1 MKKRA
6 WMVSLL
12 GCIALLMACTDEY
25 VDTYMSEVPEVQ
37 TQSRLAKTNCMEQN
51 TKGEWVTSQRVP
63 LVGDGRMVNAI
74 TEAFVSV
81 GGDTGG
87 SLIDNILDTDLSNA
101 ASINASAVGANLI
114 MNTLVSV
121 KDVFHT
127 YAAGQSA
134 GFVIRSSNPGLLD
147 VKALNGFWIAL
158 YRDGEQVQLKGANS
172 GDGGSLLGLHLL
184 APSNRDGQ
192 MAIAV
197 NAEEPFDEIR
207 LGVYGVQANVL
218 EAVQVM
224 YAYVGDNPM
233 IPLEKGH
240 APAPFNPSIYDPGFA
255 GTWTYNMVHEE
266 RLVDGDLTNT
276 AMKATSV
283 LVDIG
288 GAITVNAG
296 GALLE
301 PGMEVGYQ
309 MGGFDPLKVSLGNTE
324 LSVYAQNDKH
334 KVATLREGGLLGLAL
349 LGDERSTCSLVIPED
364 AKENGQYIY
373 MRFPGGLALFDVV
386 KLYHAYIRKP
396 VEIDLTSYFSVGND
410 SINNNFYQ
418 FATPDPAVGT
428 VKYTLIHVPDGAI
441 PTWSKITPNRLHGMK
456 VAGEYKVLMTFKH
469 NDGRTYQQEITIKRG
484 TILSVDAA
492 CDQLFYMG
500 DEYGSQLGAGGAGG
514 CVICIGG
521 NHVKNQGALL
531 DANKSTYTSVINPVQ
546 LIGSHALAHVVFAK
560 KDFHTSVPT
569 RIGFAMQT
577 RHEFLNLDVVKLF
590 SITCRNKE
598 GKKVAHGGG
607 VAEGNNG
614 ISVGLLGGSG
624 GKVRFSIEVP
634 ADSAIHSV
642 ELRGSSVLSADL
654 SSLNIYYMFHEPV
667 SGNCGSASSRLG
679 VGDACMEMMTPASY
693 GTKIKYDAMGES
705 LVGLAGGVKDLDQ
718 FIDSNKESNTSMNNI
733 VGLLQNP
740 KVAVKF
746 KEMPPFQTV
755 GILVGGD
762 NHLLDANLLTSGIAV
777 SAWHKGKMIHRQVA
791 DGKIGG
797 VLGLQLMGYGGDTF
811 IEITPEV
818 AFDELRVEFPM
829 GLLSGSKSFKL
840 FGLFTR
846 RDDNGNGT
854 PDCSEEEDVQNLGL
868 NFKSMDTH
876 VCVNRNG
883 GMAAVKA
890 VITGGKGNE
899 KVTLTF
905 QDYADRTK
913 EKQVEAT
920 LQGVEAVVQLPCGD
934 WFLVKGTYL
943 DEQGTSQNIQ
953 GIEGSLLRRVM
964 VHPRQTTWTAK
975 NADDATD
982 WLRWDNWSEGIPWSC
997 TDVLIP
1003 GDMKN
1008 YPVLKAEAAAD
1019 KEFWTADCNRCNFI
1033 QFAPGA
1039 EVKNTHYLSYE
1050 QAWVDVALTAGEYN
1064 MFAAPLKEM
1073 YTGDMFAS
1081 NAVTYTNYAN
1091 CWMMFDFK
1099 TDKVDRF
1106 APKVYQRVWNRS
1118 VQNAAADDGG
1128 FVAVNPD
1135 ENHWTAPFN
1144 LVAQSYDAGQG
1155 VLVRPG
1161 TGGEGNARSTF
1172 RFPKQHKYYKY
1183 YDLLTAKEL
1192 NREEAILRNSVDVGR
1207 FIYEDASGNVKFPYH
1222 VKLENE
1228 RPGDMYLA
1236 GNPFMWSLSA
1246 KAFFDANP
1254 AVGEIRFLTKN
1265 GAGYGYTT
1273 WTRASVETSDQW
1285 IKPAQAFLVQ
1295 VAPAYR
1301 DMYRYKLTVHFVGE

>member
-101 ASINASAVGANLI
+101 ASINASAVGANFI

-428 VKYTLIHVPDGAI
+428 VKYTLIHVPDGAT

-484 TILSVDAA
+484 TIPSVDAA

-546 LIGSHALAHVVFAK
+546 IIGSDVLAHVEFTK
-560 KDFHTSVPT
+560 QDFKPTEET

-590 SITCRNKE
+590 SITCKNEKGE
-598 GKKVAHGGG
+598 PVAHGGG
-607 VAEGNNG
+607 IAEGNNG

-624 GKVRFSIEVP
+624 GKVRFSIKVP
-634 ADSAIHSV
+634 ADKAIHSV
-642 ELRGSSVLSADL
+642 ELRKSDVLSASL

-667 SGNCGSASSRLG
+667 SGNCGSASSLLG

-693 GTKIKYDAMGES
+693 GTKINYYAMGGAG
-705 LVGLAGGVKDLDQ
+705 VNVAGGMDNLYN
-718 FIDSNKESNTSMNNI
+718 FIDSDKESYASC
-733 VGLLQNP
+733 GKLLAGANGQMMP
-740 KVAVKF
+740 VKF
-746 KEMPPFQTV
+746 REMQPFQTI
-755 GILVGGD
+755 GILMGS
-762 NHLLDANLLTSGIAV
+762 NTHLADIALLESNIEVRLYHQGTEVASTV
-777 SAWHKGKMIHRQVA
+777 KGA
-791 DGKIGG
+791 GT
-797 VLGLQLMGYGGDTF
+797 LGLQLLGYGEQMMFEVTPDVAYD
-811 IEITPEV
+811 EI
-818 AFDELRVEFPM
+818 RV
-829 GLLSGSKSFKL
+829 LLKPGVLSLGESFR
-840 FGLFTR
+840 FYGLFTR

-905 QDYADRTK
+905 QNYKDNQR
-913 EKQVEAT
+913 EKVVTTTLAT
-920 LQGVEAVVQLPCGD
+920 LQGVEAKVYLPCGNWYLID
-934 WFLVKGTYL
+934 GTYK
-943 DEQGTSQNIQ
+943 DSENKEQTIQ
-953 GIEGSLLRRVM
+953 GIASQRVM

-975 NADDATD
+975 NANDATD

-1019 KEFWTADCNRCNFI
+1019 KDFWTADCNRCNFI

-1050 QAWVDVALTAGEYN
+1050 QAWVDVTLTAGEYN

-1081 NAVTYTNYAN
+1081 DAVTYTDYAN
-1091 CWMMFDFK
+1091 CWSMFDFK

-1161 TGGEGNARSTF
+1161 TEGEGNARSTF

-1246 KAFFDANP
+1246 KAFFEANP

-1273 WTRASVETSDQW
+1273 WTRTSVTADQW

>member
-25 VDTYMSEVPEVQ
+25 VDTYMSEVPGVQ

-51 TKGEWVTSQRVP
+51 AKGEWVTSQRVP
-63 LVGDGRMVNAI
+63 LVGDGRMVNSLVENLVTVI
-74 TEAFVSV
+74 GHTG
-81 GGDTGG
+81 GGD
-87 SLIDNILDTDLSNA
+87 IDNIVDTDLTNA
-101 ASINASAVGANLI
+101 AAIQKSAIGASLI
-114 MNTLVSV
+114 MNTLASV
-121 KDVFHT
+121 KDVYHT

-147 VKALNGFWIAL
+147 LKVLKGFWISL
-158 YRDGEQVQLKGANS
+158 YHKGKQVQLKGANS

-240 APAPFNPSIYDPGFA
+240 APEGFNPSIYDPKWPT
-255 GTWTYNMVHEE
+255 TWTYNMIDRENVVNGASLEDFA
-266 RLVDGDLTNT
+266 L
-276 AMKATSV
+276 KAPSV
-283 LVDIG
+283 LLDAG

-324 LSVYAQNDKH
+324 LSVYASNDKH

-410 SINNNFYQ
+410 FINNNFYQ

-428 VKYTLIHVPDGAI
+428 VTYTLTYSPPGTTPI
-441 PTWSKITPNRLHGMK
+441 WSKITPNRLHGMK

-469 NDGRTYQQEITIKRG
+469 NDGRAYQQEITIKRDSISPVG
-484 TILSVDAA
+484 SA
-492 CDQLFYMG
+492 CDQLFFTE
-500 DEYGSQLGAGGAGG
+500 DEYGSRLGAGGAGG

-521 NHVKNQGALL
+521 NHIKNQGALL

-546 LIGSHALAHVVFAK
+546 IIGSDVLAHVEFTK
-560 KDFHTSVPT
+560 QDFKPTEET

-590 SITCRNKE
+590 SITCKNEKGE
-598 GKKVAHGGG
+598 PVAHGGG
-607 VAEGNNG
+607 IAEGNNG

-624 GKVRFSIEVP
+624 GKVRFSIKVP
-634 ADSAIHSV
+634 ADKAIHSV
-642 ELRGSSVLSADL
+642 ELRKSDVLSASL

-667 SGNCGSASSRLG
+667 SGNCGSASSLLG

-693 GTKIKYDAMGES
+693 GTKINYYAMGGAG
-705 LVGLAGGVKDLDQ
+705 VNVAGGMDNLYN
-718 FIDSNKESNTSMNNI
+718 FIDSDKESYASC
-733 VGLLQNP
+733 GKLLAGANGQMMP
-740 KVAVKF
+740 VKF
-746 KEMPPFQTV
+746 REMQPFQTI
-755 GILVGGD
+755 GILMGS
-762 NHLLDANLLTSGIAV
+762 NTHLADIALLESNIEVRLYHQGTEVASTV
-777 SAWHKGKMIHRQVA
+777 KGA
-791 DGKIGG
+791 GT
-797 VLGLQLMGYGGDTF
+797 LGLQLLGYGEQMMFEVTPDVAYD
-811 IEITPEV
+811 EI
-818 AFDELRVEFPM
+818 RV
-829 GLLSGSKSFKL
+829 LLKPGVLSLGESFR
-840 FGLFTR
+840 FYGLFTR

-905 QDYADRTK
+905 QNYRDNQR
-913 EKQVEAT
+913 EKVVTTTLAP
-920 LQGVEAVVQLPCGD
+920 LQGVEAKVYLPCGD
-934 WFLVKGTYL
+934 WYLVNGTYL
-943 DEQGTSQNIQ
+943 DEKNAEQTIQ
-953 GIEGSLLRRVM
+953 GIASQRVM

-975 NADDATD
+975 NANDATD

-1161 TGGEGNARSTF
+1161 TEGEGNARSTF

-1207 FIYEDASGNVKFPYH
+1207 FICEDASGNVKFPYH

-1246 KAFFDANP
+1246 KAFFEANP

-1273 WTRASVETSDQW
+1273 WTRESVTADQW

>member
-1 MKKRA
+1 MKKRV

-51 TKGEWVTSQRVP
+51 AKGEWVTSQRVP
-63 LVGDGRMVNAI
+63 LVGDGRMVNSLVENLVTVI
-74 TEAFVSV
+74 GHTG
-81 GGDTGG
+81 GGD
-87 SLIDNILDTDLSNA
+87 IDNIVDTDLTNA
-101 ASINASAVGANLI
+101 AAIQKSAIGASLI
-114 MNTLVSV
+114 MNTLASV
-121 KDVFHT
+121 KDVYHT

-147 VKALNGFWIAL
+147 LKVLKGFWISL
-158 YRDGEQVQLKGANS
+158 YHKGKQVQLKGANS

-197 NAEEPFDEIR
+197 NAEKPFDEIR

-240 APAPFNPSIYDPGFA
+240 APEGFNPSIYDPKWPT
-255 GTWTYNMVHEE
+255 TWTYNMIDRENVVNGASLEDFA
-266 RLVDGDLTNT
+266 L
-276 AMKATSV
+276 KAPSV
-283 LVDIG
+283 LLDAG

-410 SINNNFYQ
+410 FINNNFYQ

-428 VKYTLIHVPDGAI
+428 VKYTLIHVPDGATPI
-441 PTWSKITPNRLHGMK
+441 WSKITPNRLHGMK

-469 NDGRTYQQEITIKRG
+469 NDGRAYQQEITIKRDSISPVG
-484 TILSVDAA
+484 SA
-492 CDQLFYMG
+492 CDQLFFTE
-500 DEYGSQLGAGGAGG
+500 DEYGSRLGAGGAGG

-521 NHVKNQGALL
+521 NHIKNQGALL

-546 LIGSHALAHVVFAK
+546 IIGSDVLAHVEFTK
-560 KDFHTSVPT
+560 QDFKPTEET

-590 SITCRNKE
+590 SITCKNEKGE
-598 GKKVAHGGG
+598 PVAHGGG
-607 VAEGNNG
+607 IAEGNNG

-624 GKVRFSIEVP
+624 GKVRFSIKVP
-634 ADSAIHSV
+634 ADKAIHSV
-642 ELRGSSVLSADL
+642 ELRKSDVLSASL

-667 SGNCGSASSRLG
+667 SGNCGSASSLLG

-693 GTKIKYDAMGES
+693 GTKINYYAMGGAG
-705 LVGLAGGVKDLDQ
+705 VNVAGGMDNLYN
-718 FIDSNKESNTSMNNI
+718 FIDSDKESYASC
-733 VGLLQNP
+733 GKLLAGANGQMMP
-740 KVAVKF
+740 VKF
-746 KEMPPFQTV
+746 REMQPFQTI
-755 GILVGGD
+755 GILMGS
-762 NHLLDANLLTSGIAV
+762 NTHLADIALLESNIEVRLYHQGTEVASTV
-777 SAWHKGKMIHRQVA
+777 KGA
-791 DGKIGG
+791 GT
-797 VLGLQLMGYGGDTF
+797 LGLQLLGYGEQMMFEVTPDVAYD
-811 IEITPEV
+811 EI
-818 AFDELRVEFPM
+818 RV
-829 GLLSGSKSFKL
+829 LLKPGVLSLGESFR
-840 FGLFTR
+840 FYGLFTR

-905 QDYADRTK
+905 QNYKDNQR
-913 EKQVEAT
+913 EKVVTTTLAT
-920 LQGVEAVVQLPCGD
+920 LQGVEAKVYLPCGNWYLID
-934 WFLVKGTYL
+934 GTYK
-943 DEQGTSQNIQ
+943 DSENKEQTIQ
-953 GIEGSLLRRVM
+953 GIASQRVM

-975 NADDATD
+975 NANDATD

-1019 KEFWTADCNRCNFI
+1019 KDFWTADCNRCNFI

-1050 QAWVDVALTAGEYN
+1050 QAWVDVTLTAGEYN

-1081 NAVTYTNYAN
+1081 DAVTYTDYAN
-1091 CWMMFDFK
+1091 CWSMFDFK

-1161 TGGEGNARSTF
+1161 TEGEGNARSTF

-1246 KAFFDANP
+1246 KAFFEANP

-1273 WTRASVETSDQW
+1273 WTRTSVTADQW

>member
-51 TKGEWVTSQRVP
+51 AKGEWVTSQRVP
-63 LVGDGRMVNAI
+63 LVGDGRMVNSLVENLVTVI
-74 TEAFVSV
+74 GHTG
-81 GGDTGG
+81 GGD
-87 SLIDNILDTDLSNA
+87 IDNIVDTDLTNA
-101 ASINASAVGANLI
+101 AAIQKSAIGASLI
-114 MNTLVSV
+114 MNTLASV
-121 KDVFHT
+121 KDVYHT

-147 VKALNGFWIAL
+147 LKVLKGFWISL
-158 YRDGEQVQLKGANS
+158 YHKGKQVQLKGANS

-197 NAEEPFDEIR
+197 NAEKPFDEIR

-240 APAPFNPSIYDPGFA
+240 APEGFNPSIYDPKWPT
-255 GTWTYNMVHEE
+255 TWTYNMIDRENVVNGASLEDFA
-266 RLVDGDLTNT
+266 L
-276 AMKATSV
+276 KAPSV
-283 LVDIG
+283 LLDAG

-410 SINNNFYQ
+410 FINNNFYQ

-428 VKYTLIHVPDGAI
+428 VKYTLIHVPDGATPI
-441 PTWSKITPNRLHGMK
+441 WSKITPNRLHGMK

-469 NDGRTYQQEITIKRG
+469 NDGRAYQQEITIKRDSISPVG
-484 TILSVDAA
+484 SA
-492 CDQLFYMG
+492 CDQLFFTE
-500 DEYGSQLGAGGAGG
+500 DEYGSRLGAGGAGG

-521 NHVKNQGALL
+521 NHIKNQGALL

-546 LIGSHALAHVVFAK
+546 IIGSDVLAHVEFTK
-560 KDFHTSVPT
+560 QDFKPTEET

-590 SITCRNKE
+590 SITCKNEKGE
-598 GKKVAHGGG
+598 PVAHGGG
-607 VAEGNNG
+607 IAEGNNG

-624 GKVRFSIEVP
+624 GKVRFSIKVP
-634 ADSAIHSV
+634 ADKAIHSV
-642 ELRGSSVLSADL
+642 ELRKSDVLSASL

-667 SGNCGSASSRLG
+667 SGNCGSASSLLG

-693 GTKIKYDAMGES
+693 GTKINYYAMGGAG
-705 LVGLAGGVKDLDQ
+705 VNVAGGMDNLYN
-718 FIDSNKESNTSMNNI
+718 FIDSDKESYASC
-733 VGLLQNP
+733 GKLLAGANGQMMP
-740 KVAVKF
+740 VKF
-746 KEMPPFQTV
+746 REMQPFQTI
-755 GILVGGD
+755 GILMGS
-762 NHLLDANLLTSGIAV
+762 NTHLADIALLESNIEVRLYHQGTEVASTV
-777 SAWHKGKMIHRQVA
+777 KGA
-791 DGKIGG
+791 GT
-797 VLGLQLMGYGGDTF
+797 LGLQLLGYGEQMMFEVTPDVAYD
-811 IEITPEV
+811 EI
-818 AFDELRVEFPM
+818 RV
-829 GLLSGSKSFKL
+829 LLKPGVLSLGESFR
-840 FGLFTR
+840 FYGLFTR

-905 QDYADRTK
+905 QNYKDNQR
-913 EKQVEAT
+913 EKVVTTTLAT
-920 LQGVEAVVQLPCGD
+920 LQGVEAKVYLPCGNWYLID
-934 WFLVKGTYL
+934 GTYK
-943 DEQGTSQNIQ
+943 DSENKEQTIQ
-953 GIEGSLLRRVM
+953 GIASQRVM

-975 NADDATD
+975 NANDATD

-1008 YPVLKAEAAAD
+1008 YPVLKAEVAAD
-1019 KEFWTADCNRCNFI
+1019 KDFWTADCNRCNFI

-1050 QAWVDVALTAGEYN
+1050 QAWVDVTLTAGEYN

-1081 NAVTYTNYAN
+1081 DAVTYTDYAN
-1091 CWMMFDFK
+1091 CWSMFDFK

-1161 TGGEGNARSTF
+1161 TEGEGNARSTF

-1246 KAFFDANP
+1246 KAFFEANP

-1273 WTRASVETSDQW
+1273 WTRTSVTADQW

>member
-74 TEAFVSV
+74 TDAFLSV
-81 GGDTGG
+81 IGDTGG
-87 SLIDNILDTDLSNA
+87 NLIDNILDTDLSNA
-101 ASINASAVGANLI
+101 ASINTSAIGANLV

-121 KDVFHT
+121 KDVYHT
-127 YAAGQSA
+127 YAANQSA

-158 YRDGEQVQLKGANS
+158 YHKGKQVQLKGANS
-172 GDGGSLLGLHLL
+172 GDGGALLGLHLL

-197 NAEEPFDEIR
+197 NAEKPFDEIR

-296 GALLE
+296 DALLE
-301 PGMEVGYQ
+301 PGMEVGYK

-324 LSVYAQNDKH
+324 LSVYASNDKH

-349 LGDERSTCSLVIPED
+349 LGDERSTCSVVIPED

-410 SINNNFYQ
+410 TIENNFYQ
-418 FATPDPAVGT
+418 FATPDPAVGKVT
-428 VKYTLIHVPDGAI
+428 YTLKKVPDGAI

-456 VAGEYKVLMTFKH
+456 VEGNYEVLMTFKH
-469 NDGRTYQQEITIKRG
+469 NDGRTYQQEITIYRRP
-484 TILSVDAA
+484 IPPVDSA
-492 CDQLFYMG
+492 CDVPFFTG
-500 DEYGSQLGAGGAGG
+500 DIYGSRLGAGGPGG

-521 NHVKNQGALL
+521 NHIKNQEALL
-531 DANKSTYTSVINPVQ
+531 DENKSTYTSVINPVQ
-546 LIGSHALAHVVFAK
+546 IIGSDVLAHVEFTK
-560 KDFHTSVPT
+560 QDFKPSVET

-590 SITCRNKE
+590 SITCKDAN
-598 GKKVAHGGG
+598 GIPVAHGEG

-624 GKVRFSIEVP
+624 GKVRFSIKVP
-634 ADSAIHSV
+634 AGKAIHSV
-642 ELRGSSVLSADL
+642 ELRKSDVLSASL

-693 GTKIKYDAMGES
+693 GTKINYDAMG
-705 LVGLAGGVKDLDQ
+705 GGGVTLGNGLKDLDQ
-718 FIDSNKESNTSMNNI
+718 FIDSNKETYASLNDL
-733 VGLLQNP
+733 VGLAQLP
-740 KVAVKF
+740 EVAVKF
-746 KEMPPFQTV
+746 REMPPFQTV

-762 NHLLDANLLTSGIAV
+762 NHLVDAELLSSGIMV
-777 SAWHKGKMIHRQVA
+777 SVWHKGEKKGVEKI
-791 DGKIGG
+791 DGKFGG
-797 VLGLQLMGYGGDTF
+797 VLGLQLMGHGGDLM
-811 IEITPEV
+811 IEVTPDI
-818 AFDELRVEFPM
+818 AFDELRVEFPH
-829 GLLSGSKSFKL
+829 GALLGFKSFKL

-1050 QAWVDVALTAGEYN
+1050 QAWVDITLTAGEYN

-1081 NAVTYTNYAN
+1081 DAVTYTDYAN
-1091 CWMMFDFK
+1091 CWLTFDFK
-1099 TDKVDRF
+1099 TDKVARF

-1161 TGGEGNARSTF
+1161 TEGEGNARSTF

-1246 KAFFDANP
+1246 KAFFEANP

-1273 WTRASVETSDQW
+1273 WTRESVTADQW

>member
-25 VDTYMSEVPEVQ
+25 VDTYMSEVPGVQ

-51 TKGEWVTSQRVP
+51 AKGEWVTSQRVP
-63 LVGDGRMVNAI
+63 LVGDGRMVNSLVENLVTVI
-74 TEAFVSV
+74 GHTG
-81 GGDTGG
+81 GGD
-87 SLIDNILDTDLSNA
+87 IDNIVDTDLTNA
-101 ASINASAVGANLI
+101 AAIQKSAIGASLI
-114 MNTLVSV
+114 MNTLASV
-121 KDVFHT
+121 KDVYHT

-147 VKALNGFWIAL
+147 LKVLKGFWISL
-158 YRDGEQVQLKGANS
+158 YHKGKQVQLKGANS

-197 NAEEPFDEIR
+197 NAEKPFDEIR

-224 YAYVGDNPM
+224 YAYVGDNQM

-240 APAPFNPSIYDPGFA
+240 APEGFNPSIYDPKWPT
-255 GTWTYNMVHEE
+255 TWTYNMIDRENVVNGASLEDFA
-266 RLVDGDLTNT
+266 L
-276 AMKATSV
+276 KAPSV
-283 LVDIG
+283 LLDAG

-324 LSVYAQNDKH
+324 LSVYASNDKH

-410 SINNNFYQ
+410 FINNNFYQ

-428 VKYTLIHVPDGAI
+428 VTYTLTYSPPGTTPI
-441 PTWSKITPNRLHGMK
+441 WSKITPNRLHGMK

-469 NDGRTYQQEITIKRG
+469 NDGRAYQQEITIKRDSISPVG
-484 TILSVDAA
+484 SA
-492 CDQLFYMG
+492 CDQLFFTE
-500 DEYGSQLGAGGAGG
+500 DEYGSRLGAGGAGG

-521 NHVKNQGALL
+521 NHIKNQGALL

-546 LIGSHALAHVVFAK
+546 IIGSDVLAHVEFTK
-560 KDFHTSVPT
+560 QDFKPTEET

-590 SITCRNKE
+590 SITCKNEKGE
-598 GKKVAHGGG
+598 PVAHGGG
-607 VAEGNNG
+607 IAEGNNG

-624 GKVRFSIEVP
+624 GKVRFSIKVP
-634 ADSAIHSV
+634 ADKAIHSV
-642 ELRGSSVLSADL
+642 ELRKSDVLSASL

-667 SGNCGSASSRLG
+667 SGNCGSASSLLG

-693 GTKIKYDAMGES
+693 GTKINYYAMGGAG
-705 LVGLAGGVKDLDQ
+705 VNVAGGMDNLYN
-718 FIDSNKESNTSMNNI
+718 FIDSDKESYASC
-733 VGLLQNP
+733 GKLLAGANGQMMP
-740 KVAVKF
+740 VKF
-746 KEMPPFQTV
+746 REMQPFQTI
-755 GILVGGD
+755 GILMGS
-762 NHLLDANLLTSGIAV
+762 NTHLADIALLESNIEVRLYHQGTEVASTV
-777 SAWHKGKMIHRQVA
+777 KGA
-791 DGKIGG
+791 GT
-797 VLGLQLMGYGGDTF
+797 LGLQLLGYGEQMMFEVTPDVAYD
-811 IEITPEV
+811 EI
-818 AFDELRVEFPM
+818 RV
-829 GLLSGSKSFKL
+829 LLKPGVLSLGESFR
-840 FGLFTR
+840 FYGLFTR

-905 QDYADRTK
+905 QNYRDNQR
-913 EKQVEAT
+913 EKVVTTTLAT
-920 LQGVEAVVQLPCGD
+920 LQGVEAKVYLPCGD
-934 WFLVKGTYL
+934 WYLVNGTYL
-943 DEQGTSQNIQ
+943 DEKNAEQTIQ
-953 GIEGSLLRRVM
+953 GIASQRVM

-975 NADDATD
+975 NANDATD

-1008 YPVLKAEAAAD
+1008 YPVLKAEAAAV
-1019 KEFWTADCNRCNFI
+1019 KEFWTANCNRCNFI

-1039 EVKNTHYLSYE
+1039 EVKNTHYLGYE

-1081 NAVTYTNYAN
+1081 DAVSQYDYTNSWLTFEKN
-1091 CWMMFDFK
+1091 
-1099 TDKVDRF
+1099 TEINRF

-1161 TGGEGNARSTF
+1161 TEGEGNARSTF

-1246 KAFFDANP
+1246 KAFFEANP

-1273 WTRASVETSDQW
+1273 WTRESVTADQW

>member
-428 VKYTLIHVPDGAI
+428 VKYTLIHVPDGAT

-469 NDGRTYQQEITIKRG
+469 NDGRAYQQEITIKRDSISPVG
-484 TILSVDAA
+484 SA
-492 CDQLFYMG
+492 CDQLFFTE
-500 DEYGSQLGAGGAGG
+500 DEYGSRLGAGGAGG

-521 NHVKNQGALL
+521 NHIKNQGALL

-546 LIGSHALAHVVFAK
+546 IIGSDVLAHVEFTK
-560 KDFHTSVPT
+560 QDFKPTEET

-590 SITCRNKE
+590 SITCKDAN
-598 GKKVAHGGG
+598 GIPVAHGGG
-607 VAEGNNG
+607 IAEGNNG

-624 GKVRFSIEVP
+624 GKVRFSIKVP
-634 ADSAIHSV
+634 ADKAIHSV
-642 ELRGSSVLSADL
+642 ELRKSDVLSASL

-667 SGNCGSASSRLG
+667 SGNCGSASSLLG

-693 GTKIKYDAMGES
+693 GTKINYYAMGGAG
-705 LVGLAGGVKDLDQ
+705 VNVAGGMDNLYN
-718 FIDSNKESNTSMNNI
+718 FIDSDKESYASC
-733 VGLLQNP
+733 GKLLAGANGQMMP
-740 KVAVKF
+740 VKF
-746 KEMPPFQTV
+746 REMQPFQTI
-755 GILVGGD
+755 GILMGS
-762 NHLLDANLLTSGIAV
+762 NTHLADIALLESNIEVRLYHQGTEVASTV
-777 SAWHKGKMIHRQVA
+777 KGA
-791 DGKIGG
+791 GT
-797 VLGLQLMGYGGDTF
+797 LGLQLLGYGEQMMFEVTPDVAYD
-811 IEITPEV
+811 EI
-818 AFDELRVEFPM
+818 RV
-829 GLLSGSKSFKL
+829 LLKPGVLSLGESFR
-840 FGLFTR
+840 FYGLFTR

-854 PDCSEEEDVQNLGL
+854 PDCSEEEDVQSLGL

-905 QDYADRTK
+905 QNYKDNQR
-913 EKQVEAT
+913 EKVVTTTLAT
-920 LQGVEAVVQLPCGD
+920 LQGVEAKVYLPCGNWYLID
-934 WFLVKGTYL
+934 GTYK
-943 DEQGTSQNIQ
+943 DSENKEQTIQ
-953 GIEGSLLRRVM
+953 GIASQRVM

-975 NADDATD
+975 NANDATD

-1008 YPVLKAEAAAD
+1008 YPVLKAKAAAD
-1019 KEFWTADCNRCNFI
+1019 KDFWTADCNRCNFI

-1050 QAWVDVALTAGEYN
+1050 QAWVDITLTAGEYN

-1081 NAVTYTNYAN
+1081 DAVSQYDYTNSWLTFEKN
-1091 CWMMFDFK
+1091 
-1099 TDKVDRF
+1099 TEINRF

-1161 TGGEGNARSTF
+1161 TEGEGNARSTF

-1246 KAFFDANP
+1246 KAFFEANP

-1273 WTRASVETSDQW
+1273 WTRTSVTADQW

>member
-51 TKGEWVTSQRVP
+51 AKGEWVTSQRVP
-63 LVGDGRMVNAI
+63 LVGDGRMVNSLVENLVTVI
-74 TEAFVSV
+74 GHTG
-81 GGDTGG
+81 GGD
-87 SLIDNILDTDLSNA
+87 IDNIVDTDLTNA
-101 ASINASAVGANLI
+101 AAIQKSAIGASLI
-114 MNTLVSV
+114 MNTLASV
-121 KDVFHT
+121 KDVYHT

-147 VKALNGFWIAL
+147 LKVLKGFWISL
-158 YRDGEQVQLKGANS
+158 YHKGKQVQLKGANS

-197 NAEEPFDEIR
+197 NAEKPFDEIR

-240 APAPFNPSIYDPGFA
+240 APEGFNPSIYDPKWPT
-255 GTWTYNMVHEE
+255 TWTYNMIDRENVVNGASLEDFA
-266 RLVDGDLTNT
+266 L
-276 AMKATSV
+276 KAPSV
-283 LVDIG
+283 LLDAG

-410 SINNNFYQ
+410 FINNNFYQ

-428 VKYTLIHVPDGAI
+428 VKYTLIHVPDGAT

-469 NDGRTYQQEITIKRG
+469 NDGRAYQQEITIKRDSISPVG
-484 TILSVDAA
+484 SA
-492 CDQLFYMG
+492 CDQLFFTE
-500 DEYGSQLGAGGAGG
+500 DEYGSRLGAGGAGG

-521 NHVKNQGALL
+521 NHIKNQGALL

-546 LIGSHALAHVVFAK
+546 IIGSDVLAHVEFTK
-560 KDFHTSVPT
+560 QDFKPTEET

-590 SITCRNKE
+590 SITCKNEKGE
-598 GKKVAHGGG
+598 PVAHGGG
-607 VAEGNNG
+607 IAEGNNG

-624 GKVRFSIEVP
+624 GKVRFSIKVP
-634 ADSAIHSV
+634 ADKAIHSV
-642 ELRGSSVLSADL
+642 ELRKSDVLSASL

-667 SGNCGSASSRLG
+667 SGNCGSASSLLG

-693 GTKIKYDAMGES
+693 GTKINYYAMGGAG
-705 LVGLAGGVKDLDQ
+705 VNVAGGMDNLYN
-718 FIDSNKESNTSMNNI
+718 FIDSDKESYASC
-733 VGLLQNP
+733 GKLLAGANGQMMP
-740 KVAVKF
+740 VKF
-746 KEMPPFQTV
+746 REMQPFQTI
-755 GILVGGD
+755 GILMGS
-762 NHLLDANLLTSGIAV
+762 NTHLADIALLESNIEVRLYHQGTEVASTV
-777 SAWHKGKMIHRQVA
+777 KGA
-791 DGKIGG
+791 GT
-797 VLGLQLMGYGGDTF
+797 LGLQLLGYGEQMMFEVTPDVAYD
-811 IEITPEV
+811 EI
-818 AFDELRVEFPM
+818 RV
-829 GLLSGSKSFKL
+829 LLKPGVLSLGESFR
-840 FGLFTR
+840 FYGLFTR

-905 QDYADRTK
+905 QNYKDNQR
-913 EKQVEAT
+913 EKVVTTTLAT
-920 LQGVEAVVQLPCGD
+920 LQGVEAKVYLPCGYWYLID
-934 WFLVKGTYL
+934 GTYK
-943 DEQGTSQNIQ
+943 DSENKEQTIQ
-953 GIEGSLLRRVM
+953 GIAFQRVM

-975 NADDATD
+975 NANDATD

-1008 YPVLKAEAAAD
+1008 YPVLKAEAAGD
-1019 KEFWTADCNRCNFI
+1019 KDFWTADCNRCNFI

-1050 QAWVDVALTAGEYN
+1050 QAWVDVTLTAGEYN

-1081 NAVTYTNYAN
+1081 DAVTYTDYAN
-1091 CWMMFDFK
+1091 CWSMFDFK
-1099 TDKVDRF
+1099 SDKVDRF

-1161 TGGEGNARSTF
+1161 TEGEGNARSTF

-1246 KAFFDANP
+1246 KAFFEANP

-1273 WTRASVETSDQW
+1273 WTRTSVTADQW

>member
-63 LVGDGRMVNAI
+63 LVGDGRMVNTLTNAL
-74 TEAFVSV
+74 VSV
-81 GGDTGG
+81 AGNAGGGHVDY
-87 SLIDNILDTDLSNA
+87 LLDTDLTNA
-101 ASINASAVGANLI
+101 AAINTSAVGANLI

-121 KDVFHT
+121 KDVYHT
-127 YAAGQSA
+127 YAAHQSA

-197 NAEEPFDEIR
+197 NAEASFDEIR

-240 APAPFNPSIYDPGFA
+240 APAPFNPSIYDSGFA

-396 VEIDLTSYFSVGND
+396 VEIDLTSYFSVGD
-410 SINNNFYQ
+410 GVTDNNFYQ
-418 FATPDPAVGT
+418 LSAPDPSVGT
-428 VKYTLIHVPDGAI
+428 VKYEVISCPPEYPTDKK
-441 PTWSKITPNRLHGMK
+441 PTWSEITPNRLNGLI
-456 VAGEYKVLMTFKH
+456 VEGNYKVQMTFTH
-469 NDGRTYQQEITIKRG
+469 VDGKSYTQEITIHRNKV
-484 TILSVDAA
+484 LSADAA
-492 CDQLFYMG
+492 CDQLFYIG
-500 DEYGSQLGAGGAGG
+500 DEYGSRLGASSGTNA
-514 CVICIGG
+514 CVICVGG
-521 NHVKNQGALL
+521 NNVVNQEYLL
-531 DANKSTYTSVINPVQ
+531 DANKSSYTTVINLIE
-546 LIGSHALAHVVFAK
+546 LIGSHALATVEFGT
-560 KDFHTSVPT
+560 KDFHTNAPT
-569 RIGFAMQT
+569 RIGFALQVSS
-577 RHEFLNLDVVKLF
+577 ELLNLKVLELFTISCKDKEGHVVK
-590 SITCRNKE
+590 E
-598 GKKVAHGGG
+598 GTG
-607 VAEGNNG
+607 VADGNKG

-624 GKVRFSIEVP
+624 GKVRFSVDVP
-634 ADSAIHSV
+634 AGSDIHSV
-642 ELRGSSVLSADL
+642 ELRMNKLVTVSLSGL
-654 SSLNIYYMFHEPV
+654 RIYYMFHEPV
-667 SGNCGSASSRLG
+667 AGNCASASARL
-679 VGDACMEMMTPASY
+679 GDACMEMMTPASY
-693 GTKIKYDAMGES
+693 GTKINFAAMGGHAAS
-705 LVGLAGGVKDLDQ
+705 VGGGIKDLYN
-718 FIDSNKESNTSMNNI
+718 FIDDKKETYASFNDI
-733 VGLLQNP
+733 LQ
-740 KVAVKF
+740 AVEVQEVPVRF
-746 KEMPPFQTV
+746 NEMKPFQTIGV
-755 GILVGGD
+755 LLGAD
-762 NHLLDANLLTSGIAV
+762 THLLNANLLESDIEIIAY
-777 SAWHKGKMIHRQVA
+777 HKGNKVA
-791 DGKIGG
+791 TFGKGG
-797 VLGLQLMGYGGDTF
+797 GALGLQVLGYGDSF
-811 IEITPEV
+811 MIEATPDR
-818 AFDELRVEFPM
+818 AYDEIRV
-829 GLLSGSKSFKL
+829 LLKAGILSLSKSFKL

-876 VCVNRNG
+876 VCVNQNEG
-883 GMAAVKA
+883 TAAVKA

-905 QDYADRTK
+905 QNYKDNQR
-913 EKQVEAT
+913 EKVVTTALAT
-920 LQGVEAVVQLPCGD
+920 LQGVEAKVYLPCGD
-934 WFLVKGTYL
+934 WFLVNGTYL
-943 DEQGTSQNIQ
+943 DEKNAEQTIQ
-953 GIEGSLLRRVM
+953 GIASQRVM
-964 VHPRQTTWTAK
+964 VHPRQTTWTAA
-975 NADDATD
+975 NTIDATD

-1161 TGGEGNARSTF
+1161 TEGEGNARSTF

-1183 YDLLTAKEL
+1183 YDLLTEKEL

-1246 KAFFDANP
+1246 KAFFEANP
-1254 AVGEIRFLTKN
+1254 AVGKIRFLTKN

-1273 WTRASVETSDQW
+1273 WTRESVTADQW

>member
-51 TKGEWVTSQRVP
+51 AKGEWVTSQRVP
-63 LVGDGRMVNAI
+63 LVGDGRMVNSLVENLVTVI
-74 TEAFVSV
+74 GHTG
-81 GGDTGG
+81 GGD
-87 SLIDNILDTDLSNA
+87 IDNIVDTDLTNA
-101 ASINASAVGANLI
+101 AAIQKSAIGASLI
-114 MNTLVSV
+114 MNTLASV
-121 KDVFHT
+121 KDVYHT

-147 VKALNGFWIAL
+147 LKVLKGFWISL
-158 YRDGEQVQLKGANS
+158 YHKGKQVQLKGANS

-197 NAEEPFDEIR
+197 NAEKPFDEIR

-240 APAPFNPSIYDPGFA
+240 APEGFNPSIYDPKWPT
-255 GTWTYNMVHEE
+255 TWTYNMIDRENVVNGASLEDFA
-266 RLVDGDLTNT
+266 L
-276 AMKATSV
+276 KAPSV
-283 LVDIG
+283 LLDAG

-410 SINNNFYQ
+410 FINNNFYQ

-428 VKYTLIHVPDGAI
+428 VKYTLIHVPDGATPI
-441 PTWSKITPNRLHGMK
+441 WSKITPNRLHGMK

-469 NDGRTYQQEITIKRG
+469 NDGRAYQQEITIKRDSISPVG
-484 TILSVDAA
+484 SA
-492 CDQLFYMG
+492 CDQLFFTE
-500 DEYGSQLGAGGAGG
+500 DEYGSRLGAGGAGG

-521 NHVKNQGALL
+521 NHIKNQGALL

-546 LIGSHALAHVVFAK
+546 IIGSDVLAHVEFTK
-560 KDFHTSVPT
+560 QDFKPTEET

-590 SITCRNKE
+590 SITCKNEKGE
-598 GKKVAHGGG
+598 PVAHGGG
-607 VAEGNNG
+607 IAEGNNG

-624 GKVRFSIEVP
+624 GKVRFSIKVP
-634 ADSAIHSV
+634 ADKAIHSV
-642 ELRGSSVLSADL
+642 ELRKSDVLSASL

-667 SGNCGSASSRLG
+667 SGNCGSASSLLG

-693 GTKIKYDAMGES
+693 GTKINYYAMGGAG
-705 LVGLAGGVKDLDQ
+705 VNVAGGMDNLYN
-718 FIDSNKESNTSMNNI
+718 FIDSDKESYASC
-733 VGLLQNP
+733 GKLLAGANGQMMP
-740 KVAVKF
+740 VKF
-746 KEMPPFQTV
+746 REMQPFQTI
-755 GILVGGD
+755 GILMGS
-762 NHLLDANLLTSGIAV
+762 NTHLADIALLESNIEVRLYHQGTEVASTV
-777 SAWHKGKMIHRQVA
+777 KGA
-791 DGKIGG
+791 GT
-797 VLGLQLMGYGGDTF
+797 LGLQLLGYGEQMMFEVTPDVAYD
-811 IEITPEV
+811 EI
-818 AFDELRVEFPM
+818 RV
-829 GLLSGSKSFKL
+829 LLKPGVLSLGESFR
-840 FGLFTR
+840 FYGLFTR

-905 QDYADRTK
+905 QNYKDNQR
-913 EKQVEAT
+913 EKVVTTTLAT
-920 LQGVEAVVQLPCGD
+920 LQGVEAKVYLPCGNWYLID
-934 WFLVKGTYL
+934 GTYK
-943 DEQGTSQNIQ
+943 DSENKEQTIQ
-953 GIEGSLLRRVM
+953 GIASQRVM

-975 NADDATD
+975 NANDATD

-1008 YPVLKAEAAAD
+1008 YPVLKAEVAAD
-1019 KEFWTADCNRCNFI
+1019 KDFWTADCNRCNFI

-1050 QAWVDVALTAGEYN
+1050 QAWVDVTLTAGEYN

-1081 NAVTYTNYAN
+1081 DAVTYTDYAN
-1091 CWMMFDFK
+1091 CWSMFDFK

-1161 TGGEGNARSTF
+1161 TEGEGNARSTF

-1246 KAFFDANP
+1246 KAFFEANP

-1273 WTRASVETSDQW
+1273 WTRTSVTADQW

-1301 DMYRYKLTVHFVGE
+1301 DMYRYKLTVHFVEE